1 MQQPLLPALAV
12 LPALWMYVSQSL
24 GGDN

>member
-1 MQQPLLPALAV
+1 MQHPLLPALAV
-12 LPALWMYVSQSL
+12 LPALWIYVSQSL